1 VKYVPEICSNLF
13 SLNKALKNGFKL
25 TNDGVIV
32 SLTKKHVTLT
42 FDHVI
47 KTLDD
52 GCVTG
57 VMMRP
62 IVTEK
67 PHDGCAHTSIGKER
81 SFDIN
86 HLHRVFGHCG
96 LETLKNTVKMHGLK
110 YSGEFKTCEECAVA
124 KARQKNV
131 NKSWSGSSNVPGE
144 RLYIDISSI
153 KERSFGGAKFWAL
166 IVDDCTDYCWSV
178 VLKNKSDLKVK
189 VRTLLTDL
197 KIAGLNVKFIR
208 CDDAGENMSMK
219 NDQDIKSFGVK
230 FEFSGPRTPQ
240 RNGKV
245 ERKFQTFYGRIRSI
259 LNGAGLKGDLR
270 NKIWAECVMTTT
282 YLSNVI
288 ATRSNMKS
296 PFELLYDT
304 KPVLPE
310 ELKIFGEVGVVTT
323 KDKIQ
328 AKLANRG
335 TPCIFV
341 GYAENHSK
349 DVYRMLNLETNAIIN
364 SRDII
369 WLKKMHTDWLQNK
382 LMTIVDE
389 EEDGI
394 ELPTSINRNIVSVV
408 DEKNK
413 KNRDERVIRAMKKLE
428 SWFNPQA
435 TKVIENHDHGREILL
450 EQVNLALFTTDFTK
464 EPSSFEE
471 AINCARKEDQDAWKE
486 AINKELNEMT
496 KRGVWEVIDEQKVP
510 NDRRCIKNKWIFK
523 VKRNG
528 IFRARLVAC
537 GYSQVPGI
545 DFTESFA
552 PVLNDVS
559 FRIMLTAKI
568 VWDMT
573 STVVD
578 IETAFL
584 HGDLDEEIYMDVPL
598 GLTTGPNKKLLL
610 RKTIYGLVQSA
621 RKFYE
626 KLIDV
631 LKVIGFEGSKSDPC
645 LWTMWDSVVN
655 HMLIVGIYVD
665 DCLIIGKESSVS
677 SLLEEL
683 KKHEFNLKIEKNVK
697 EYLSCCIVE
706 TKEEG
711 KLTMIQPHLLTRLTQ
726 KFGEEIKGMRKYLTP
741 GTPRF
746 KILKSTND
754 IEVLDNEHQTKYRS
768 GVGMLLYL
776 TKYSRPDISN
786 IVRELSKC
794 MDSASWGSYQ
804 ELLRV
809 IKFVDDTKSF
819 GLKVKPRL
827 NDDLEWNLK
836 TFCDSDWAGDPETRI
851 SVTGFV
857 IYLLDVPVCWRSKSQ
872 KGVTLSSTE
881 AEYVAI
887 SEAVKEVKFIY
898 YLLRDFHIKVKL
910 PIVIKTDNIGAM
922 FMSENASTGVRTRHV
937 DTRYHFVREFIEDG
951 FIKVEFVRSVENDAD
966 IFTKNVSHDLYVKH
980 TKNFL
985 ADAGNISTG

>member
-1 VKYVPEICSNLF
+1 
-13 SLNKALKNGFKL
+13 
-25 TNDGVIV
+25 
-32 SLTKKHVTLT
+32 
-42 FDHVI
+42 
-47 KTLDD
+47 
-52 GCVTG
+52 
-57 VMMRP
+57 M
-62 IVTEK
+62 
-67 PHDGCAHTSIGKER
+67 
-81 SFDIN
+81 
-86 HLHRVFGHCG
+86 
-96 LETLKNTVKMHGLK
+96 
-110 YSGEFKTCEECAVA
+110 
-124 KARQKNV
+124 
-131 NKSWSGSSNVPGE
+131 
-144 RLYIDISSI
+144 
-153 KERSFGGAKFWAL
+153 
-166 IVDDCTDYCWSV
+166 
-178 VLKNKSDLKVK
+178 
-189 VRTLLTDL
+189 
-197 KIAGLNVKFIR
+197 
-208 CDDAGENMSMK
+208 
-219 NDQDIKSFGVK
+219 
-230 FEFSGPRTPQ
+230 
-240 RNGKV
+240 
-245 ERKFQTFYGRIRSI
+245 
-259 LNGAGLKGDLR
+259 
-270 NKIWAECVMTTT
+270 
-282 YLSNVI
+282 
-288 ATRSNMKS
+288 
-296 PFELLYDT
+296 
-304 KPVLPE
+304 
-310 ELKIFGEVGVVTT
+310 
-323 KDKIQ
+323 
-328 AKLANRG
+328 
-335 TPCIFV
+335 
-341 GYAENHSK
+341 
-349 DVYRMLNLETNAIIN
+349 
-364 SRDII
+364 
-369 WLKKMHTDWLQNK
+369 
-382 LMTIVDE
+382 
-389 EEDGI
+389 
-394 ELPTSINRNIVSVV
+394 
-408 DEKNK
+408 
-413 KNRDERVIRAMKKLE
+413 
-428 SWFNPQA
+428 
-435 TKVIENHDHGREILL
+435 
-450 EQVNLALFTTDFTK
+450 
-464 EPSSFEE
+464 
-471 AINCARKEDQDAWKE
+471 
-486 AINKELNEMT
+486 
-496 KRGVWEVIDEQKVP
+496 
-510 NDRRCIKNKWIFK
+510 
-523 VKRNG
+523 
-528 IFRARLVAC
+528 
-537 GYSQVPGI
+537 
-545 DFTESFA
+545 
-552 PVLNDVS
+552 
-559 FRIMLTAKI
+559 
-568 VWDMT
+568 
-573 STVVD
+573 
-578 IETAFL
+578 
-584 HGDLDEEIYMDVPL
+584 
-598 GLTTGPNKKLLL
+598 
-610 RKTIYGLVQSA
+610 
-621 RKFYE
+621 
-626 KLIDV
+626 
-631 LKVIGFEGSKSDPC
+631 
-645 LWTMWDSVVN
+645 N

-851 SVTGFV
+851 SVTGFI